1 MTTVV
6 ITETRYVEPDEL
18 VEMLKDAIRRTPVG
32 LCDADLRTFRL
43 EGFSTD
49 HADHHISSSGEGRIE
64 ASLCHRPSTECRVEF
79 ETMGVPPDEADDN
92 LTPMEVSLRV
102 IEDVL
107 PE

>member
-1 MTTVV
+1 MTQVV
-6 ITETRYVEPDEL
+6 IRETRYVEPDEL
-18 VEMLKDAIRRTPVG
+18 SVMLEDAFSRMPVG
-32 LCDADLRTFRL
+32 LCDADVRTLRL

-49 HADHHISSSGEGRIE
+49 HAEEHISSAGQGRIE

-79 ETMGVPPDEADDN
+79 ETMGVPPADAEDA
-92 LTPMEVSLRV
+92 LTPMEVSVRV